1 VFNFEDVSPTQC
13 ERYPSE
19 YSETAV
25 DKSPNDGKTS
35 NLTGYE
41 GQRNDSC
48 TGNETESDNPLV
60 PYGITVRPDKG
71 HRDDEVSEG

>member
-1 VFNFEDVSPTQC
+1 MSPTQYK
-13 ERYPSE
+13 RYPSK
-19 YSETAV
+19 YSEAAV

-60 PYGITVRPDKG
+60 PDGITVGPDKD